1 VPDDWTDY
9 IGYLS
14 TLQDGAED
22 VARRIESLAERYG
35 GEGWKR
41 VAQASRETVD
51 KAKKA
56 VEEAVKQAKRDPG
69 SPSTD
74 TSADAREE
82 PR

>member
-22 VARRIESLAERYG
+22 VARRIEILAERYG

-41 VAQASRETVD
+41 VAKASRETVD
-51 KAKKA
+51 KAKQA
-56 VEEAVKQAKRDPG
+56 VEEAVKQARRDPR
-69 SPSTD
+69 SPPTD
-74 TSADAREE
+74 AGADDRQD

>member
-1 VPDDWTDY
+1 VPEDWTDY

-69 SPSTD
+69 SSSTHASED
-74 TSADAREE
+74 DQQE